1 MLANLF
7 TIQRLL
13 AQQGISS
20 AGVNRHSSTKVNV
33 AIPVYTSSGSDPQ
46 GSLMLWIVCKLSIV
60 CTVSIIW
67 NSLFELCNWLP
78 RSHDMVSVPW
88 LDDLTFLDCYKLSWL
103 PTAYGADPGFEEV
116 QRILFLWCLAG
127 VSCAYA
133 QDPTDSQIWGQEG
146 MFSLGGVFAFLC
158 SMEHRSLAKVIRA
171 YPS

>member
-20 AGVNRHSSTKVNV
+20 AGVNRQSSTKVNV
-33 AIPVYTSSGSDPQ
+33 TIPVYTSSGSDPQ
-46 GSLMLWIVCKLSIV
+46 ESLMLWIVCKRSI
-60 CTVSIIW
+60 VSIIW

-78 RSHDMVSVPW
+78 RSHDMVSVPR

-103 PTAYGADPGFEEV
+103 PIAYGADPSFKEV
-116 QRILFLWCLAG
+116 QRILFLWWLAG
-127 VSCAYA
+127 GSCAYA

-171 YPS
+171 YPI